1 MSRPA
6 RSKGAPS
13 GLDLVVN
20 PGHHRLVYLDAGRV
34 EDRDQGGPERLNASW
49 DPQMA
54 NTCIS
59 PPVSS
64 ATWEMRPSGAPAPA
78 IGRLYVKDRRP
89 LRGVGARLIGCRS
102 RRACPMLVTRP
113 GQHSVRHSRATSTPK
128 TGRLWAPRGRFMH
141 KPNSAI
147 CRESVG
153 LAIAPSP
160 VRIPVAVL
168 HKSPANRRVFFA
180 LSLNRRRYAGF
191 VS

>member
-34 EDRDQGGPERLNASW
+34 DDRDQGGPERLNASW

-89 LRGVGARLIGCRS
+89 LRGVGREADQMLLPTRLVRCS
-102 RRACPMLVTRP
+102 SP
-113 GQHSVRHSRATSTPK
+113 GYSQHPVRHSRATVDPQNRTVMGP
-128 TGRLWAPRGRFMH
+128 TR
-141 KPNSAI
+141 
-147 CRESVG
+147 
-153 LAIAPSP
+153 
-160 VRIPVAVL
+160 AV
-168 HKSPANRRVFFA
+168 HAQA
-180 LSLNRRRYAGF
+180 E
-191 VS
+191 